1 MADESLNPK
10 KTSKIRRFIQTVKYW
25 RSVLPGTA
33 KDYFLLGIAAIDVFF
48 LLFVNSYKEFI
59 HKDIHTYVLAFDFFT
74 ILLWGLEVW
83 FQIRKKQDIKKYLR
97 TNWYELVGIVPLY
110 FLRPFL
116 LLRGVKLAIA
126 FYRFGTSG
134 QNVSEALTREIT
146 FRFRDVIVDTI
157 ADAVFL
163 HSLERVQ
170 DVMLRLDYS
179 QLANQAFSKHTEQLN
194 SKVNESLQSKFLLEE
209 LSRIPFM
216 SEISKKLGEDIG
228 KMIAE
233 VLETEVMGDIMK
245 DITTNIL
252 KEMSEHVK
260 KLPLERITGPSSTI
274 SSTTT
279 PETRTDTTE
288 ELSDIL

>member
-1 MADESLNPK
+1 MAKETGKPQK
-10 KTSKIRRFIQTVKYW
+10 PSKIRNWIQTVKYW

-33 KDYFLLGIAAIDVFF
+33 RDYFLLSIAAIDVFF
-48 LLFVNSYKEFI
+48 LLFLNSYKDFI
-59 HKDIHTYVLAFDFFT
+59 HKDIPTYVLAFDLVV
-74 ILLWGLEVW
+74 IILWGFEVW
-83 FQIRKKQDIKKYLR
+83 FKIREKKDLKKYLR

-179 QLANQAFSKHTEQLN
+179 QLANQAFSKHTERLN
-194 SKVNESLQSKFLLEE
+194 AKVNESLQSKFLLEE

-245 DITTNIL
+245 EITANIL

-260 KLPLERITGPSSTI
+260 KLPLERITGPTSAQTGS
-274 SSTTT
+274 
-279 PETRTDTTE
+279 E
-288 ELSDIL
+288 ESLQT